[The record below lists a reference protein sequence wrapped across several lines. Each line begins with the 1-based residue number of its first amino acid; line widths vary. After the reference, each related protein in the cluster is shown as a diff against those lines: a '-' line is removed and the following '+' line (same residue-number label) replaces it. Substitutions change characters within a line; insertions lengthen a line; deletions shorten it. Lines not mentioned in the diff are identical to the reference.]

1 MNRQQPVRMTVLF
14 MAAATLA
21 TGCQHYSCCLQPCHP
36 HSQFLLP
43 PPAYFETQ
51 WRPLEPICLTAPA
64 FSTPPGMSEE
74 RLPAPVFEVPP
85 LPAASAKGT
94 EKELGM
100 DAEIEARDNVLT
112 APYLTSSTA
121 PPMPPVVGAPSMTPI
136 LAECIPHTTVRVI
149 HVRSQGEPRSA
160 GRPFAQQ

>member
-51 WRPLEPICLTAPA
+51 WRPLQPNCLTAPVL
-64 FSTPPGMSEE
+64 SSPPGMSEE
-74 RLPAPVFEVPP
+74 RLPAPAVEVPP
-85 LPAASAKGT
+85 LPAASATGT

-100 DAEIEARDNVLT
+100 DAAIEASHNVQT

-121 PPMPPVVGAPSMTPI
+121 PPLPPVVNAPSLTPI
-136 LAECIPHTTVRVI
+136 ETECMPHTTVRVI
-149 HVRSQGEPRSA
+149 NVHSQGEPSST
-160 GRPFAQQ
+160 GRCFARQ